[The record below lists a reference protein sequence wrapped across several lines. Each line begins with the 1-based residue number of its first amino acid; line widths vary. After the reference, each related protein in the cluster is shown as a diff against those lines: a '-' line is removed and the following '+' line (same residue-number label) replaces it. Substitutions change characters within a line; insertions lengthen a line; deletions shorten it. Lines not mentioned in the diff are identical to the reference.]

1 MTLRPSSVIVPVLSK
16 TTHWIFPASF
26 ILLGCMQNIFLTL
39 SLLIANA
46 EPLDKAAGN
55 AAGTAHTKVLRNR
68 APIVSG
74 LDSRII
80 N

>member
-1 MTLRPSSVIVPVLSK
+1 
-16 TTHWIFPASF
+16 
-26 ILLGCMQNIFLTL
+26 MQNIFLTL

-55 AAGTAHTKVLRNR
+55 AAGTAHTKVLRKR